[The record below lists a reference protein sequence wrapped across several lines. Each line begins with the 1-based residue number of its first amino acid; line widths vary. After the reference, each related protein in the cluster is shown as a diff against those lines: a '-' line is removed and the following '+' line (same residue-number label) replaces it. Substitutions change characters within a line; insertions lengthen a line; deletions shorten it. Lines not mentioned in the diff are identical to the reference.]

1 MKIANRG
8 YESARNG
15 LASVVCYRSFSPRV
29 HPGKCRAIHFFWF
42 CNMAKTVVVTAAN
55 SDYFHLLK
63 DWFAS
68 MAAFPELGNLDCCVL
83 DVGLNGEQREWLK
96 AQGIRTIEP
105 AWDFDVK
112 LRPDLP
118 HYYKAMTVRPFLPR
132 YFPEYAIIIWLD
144 ADIWIQNPSYL
155 RDYVLGAERYG
166 FVLTPEVDR
175 AYSTMFGEYNKT
187 RLFHHSVYYKNF
199 GRAVA
204 DQLINYPILNAGA
217 FAAQRDHPI
226 LEHLAEDISASYSEL
241 QYAEFGSGG
250 VELGNLQ
257 RSAR

>member
-1 MKIANRG
+1 
-8 YESARNG
+8 
-15 LASVVCYRSFSPRV
+15 
-29 HPGKCRAIHFFWF
+29 
-42 CNMAKTVVVTAAN
+42 MAKTVVVTAAN

-63 DWFAS
+63 DWLAS
-68 MAAFPELGNLDCCVL
+68 IAGFPEFGNLDCCVL
-83 DVGLNGEQREWLK
+83 DVGLNGEQREWFK

-112 LRPDLP
+112 RCPDLP

-132 YFPEYAIIIWLD
+132 YFPEYATIIWLD

-166 FVLTPEVDR
+166 FVLTPEIDR
-175 AYSTMFGEYNKT
+175 AYSSMFGEYNKI

-226 LEHLAEDISASYSEL
+226 WSIW
-241 QYAEFGSGG
+241 
-250 VELGNLQ
+250 
-257 RSAR
+257 RKT